1 MCWPFLQA
9 SIIGICN
16 FKRQAFVTNPII
28 RRKYS
33 KYNGEVNKE
42 NKFIS
47 NTLFVD
53 VLKSKKEGWELDGD
67 NTVDQALRDDKELM
81 EIAQDFKD
89 DEKKYLK
96 VVEMAWNKLAN
107 FDR

>member
-1 MCWPFLQA
+1 M
-9 SIIGICN
+9 
-16 FKRQAFVTNPII
+16 
-28 RRKYS
+28 
-33 KYNGEVNKE
+33 
-42 NKFIS
+42 
-47 NTLFVD
+47 
-53 VLKSKKEGWELDGD
+53 DGD
-67 NTVDQALRDDKELM
+67 NTVDQALRDDKDLM